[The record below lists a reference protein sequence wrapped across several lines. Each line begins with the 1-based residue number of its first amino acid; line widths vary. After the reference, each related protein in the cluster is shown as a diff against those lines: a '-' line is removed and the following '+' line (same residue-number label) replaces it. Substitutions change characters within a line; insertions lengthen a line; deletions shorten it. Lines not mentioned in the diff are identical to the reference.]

1 MKIVSLIPSATE
13 IIFALG
19 LCDNLVGISHECD
32 YPKEILKL
40 PKLTTSRIKTEQSS
54 IKIDYDIKKI
64 LEKSLSVYE
73 VKSDLL
79 RKLDPDVIITQSQ
92 CSVCAVSL
100 KDVEECLRKFI
111 NRKPLLIDLKPNTF
125 NEVLNDINRVGEKLN
140 KKSESQILIKNI
152 KNEISKIKEK
162 TSHSNIKNVLCIE
175 WIEPIMAAGN
185 WVPQLV
191 EFAGGKSVLAKS
203 GKNSNFI
210 KLEYINF
217 KEVDIVIFMPCG
229 FDIKRSKEEISKA
242 NVDYLSNLKD
252 KKTFIVDGNK
262 YFNRPGPDL
271 LESTRILAEI
281 IHPDIFP
288 AKQNIK
294 RWISL

>member
-175 WIEPIMAAGN
+175 WIEPIMTAGN